1 MEIIL
6 PLFICD
12 EAEQN
17 IKIND
22 ISARLE
28 AAQKNA
34 LEIAERIATNND
46 KVTAIKN
53 ENADLNAQHDKI
65 VQNYHREKSRLESL
79 INITERYDGYGNSIR
94 KIMELKDSNS
104 GILGVIADIVKV
116 EMNVRRNAAMKQ
128 TLAMLFVT
136 ALLLFSLAGCGEK
149 KDSNT
154 ANGPSTG
161 TTDNGAADSGKKDD
175 NMPGDDMSGENK
187 KDDSVTGDGMMGDDM
202 DGDGENATRSVD
214 RRNAAA
220 SASDRSRYFGS
231 DKTITHKNGNLYG
244 KTYLNPETE
253 KSANAQLRSN
263 GRSLTGITNDELYSY
278 DLRYRQMLS
287 NGRVHDTDG
296 FLFDGENTHY
306 NTLK

>member
-1 MEIIL
+1 
-6 PLFICD
+6 
-12 EAEQN
+12 
-17 IKIND
+17 
-22 ISARLE
+22 
-28 AAQKNA
+28 
-34 LEIAERIATNND
+34 
-46 KVTAIKN
+46 
-53 ENADLNAQHDKI
+53 
-65 VQNYHREKSRLESL
+65 
-79 INITERYDGYGNSIR
+79 
-94 KIMELKDSNS
+94 
-104 GILGVIADIVKV
+104 
-116 EMNVRRNAAMKQ
+116 MKQ

-175 NMPGDDMSGENK
+175 NMPGDDM
-187 KDDSVTGDGMMGDDM
+187 
-202 DGDGENATRSVD
+202 DGDGENDTTRSVS

-231 DKTITHKNGNLYG
+231 DKTITHENGNLYG

-263 GRSLTGITNDELYSY
+263 GRSLTGTNINGISNDV
-278 DLRYRQMLS
+278 RYRQMLS

>member
-1 MEIIL
+1 
-6 PLFICD
+6 
-12 EAEQN
+12 
-17 IKIND
+17 
-22 ISARLE
+22 
-28 AAQKNA
+28 
-34 LEIAERIATNND
+34 
-46 KVTAIKN
+46 
-53 ENADLNAQHDKI
+53 
-65 VQNYHREKSRLESL
+65 
-79 INITERYDGYGNSIR
+79 
-94 KIMELKDSNS
+94 
-104 GILGVIADIVKV
+104 
-116 EMNVRRNAAMKQ
+116 MKQ

-136 ALLLFSLAGCGEK
+136 ALMLFSLAGCGEK
-149 KDSNT
+149 KD
-154 ANGPSTG
+154 NGAVTG
-161 TTDNGAADSGKKDD
+161 KPDSTTDGGAMDSDKKDD
-175 NMPGDDMSGENK
+175 TTPGDDMSGTDANDE
-187 KDDSVTGDGMMGDDM
+187 SVTGDGMMGDDM
-202 DGDGENATRSVD
+202 DGDGENTTRSVD

-231 DKTITHKNGNLYG
+231 DKTITHENGNLYG

>member
-1 MEIIL
+1 
-6 PLFICD
+6 
-12 EAEQN
+12 
-17 IKIND
+17 
-22 ISARLE
+22 
-28 AAQKNA
+28 
-34 LEIAERIATNND
+34 
-46 KVTAIKN
+46 
-53 ENADLNAQHDKI
+53 
-65 VQNYHREKSRLESL
+65 
-79 INITERYDGYGNSIR
+79 
-94 KIMELKDSNS
+94 
-104 GILGVIADIVKV
+104 
-116 EMNVRRNAAMKQ
+116 MKQ

-161 TTDNGAADSGKKDD
+161 TTDNGAADSGKKKD
-175 NMPGDDMSGENK
+175 N
-187 KDDSVTGDGMMGDDM
+187 MMGDDM
-202 DGDGENATRSVD
+202 DGDGENTTRSVD

-231 DKTITHKNGNLYG
+231 DKTITHENGNLYG

-263 GRSLTGITNDELYSY
+263 GRSLTGTNINGISNDV
-278 DLRYRQMLS
+278 RYRQMLS

>member
-1 MEIIL
+1 
-6 PLFICD
+6 
-12 EAEQN
+12 
-17 IKIND
+17 
-22 ISARLE
+22 
-28 AAQKNA
+28 
-34 LEIAERIATNND
+34 
-46 KVTAIKN
+46 
-53 ENADLNAQHDKI
+53 
-65 VQNYHREKSRLESL
+65 
-79 INITERYDGYGNSIR
+79 
-94 KIMELKDSNS
+94 
-104 GILGVIADIVKV
+104 
-116 EMNVRRNAAMKQ
+116 MKQ

-161 TTDNGAADSGKKDD
+161 TTDNGAADSGKKKD
-175 NMPGDDMSGENK
+175 NMPVDDMSGENK
-187 KDDSVTGDGMMGDDM
+187 KDDSVTGDGMNDT
-202 DGDGENATRSVD
+202 TRSVS

-231 DKTITHKNGNLYG
+231 DKTITHENGNLYG

-263 GRSLTGITNDELYSY
+263 GRSLTGTNINGISNDV
-278 DLRYRQMLS
+278 RYRQMLS

>member
-1 MEIIL
+1 M
-6 PLFICD
+6 
-12 EAEQN
+12 
-17 IKIND
+17 
-22 ISARLE
+22 
-28 AAQKNA
+28 
-34 LEIAERIATNND
+34 
-46 KVTAIKN
+46 
-53 ENADLNAQHDKI
+53 
-65 VQNYHREKSRLESL
+65 
-79 INITERYDGYGNSIR
+79 R
-94 KIMELKDSNS
+94 K
-104 GILGVIADIVKV
+104 
-116 EMNVRRNAAMKQ
+116 

-149 KDSNT
+149 KDSST
-154 ANGPSTG
+154 ANDSPNS
-161 TTDNGAADSGKKDD
+161 TTDNGAADSDKKND
-175 NMPGDDMSGENK
+175 NTSGDDMSGENK

-202 DGDGENATRSVD
+202 NGDEENDTTRSVS
-214 RRNAAA
+214 RRSAAA

-231 DKTITHKNGNLYG
+231 DKTITHENGNLYG

>member
-1 MEIIL
+1 
-6 PLFICD
+6 
-12 EAEQN
+12 
-17 IKIND
+17 
-22 ISARLE
+22 
-28 AAQKNA
+28 
-34 LEIAERIATNND
+34 
-46 KVTAIKN
+46 
-53 ENADLNAQHDKI
+53 
-65 VQNYHREKSRLESL
+65 
-79 INITERYDGYGNSIR
+79 
-94 KIMELKDSNS
+94 
-104 GILGVIADIVKV
+104 
-116 EMNVRRNAAMKQ
+116 MKQ

-161 TTDNGAADSGKKDD
+161 TTDNGAADSGKKKD

-202 DGDGENATRSVD
+202 DGDGENTTRSVA
-214 RRNAAA
+214 RRNAAP
-220 SASDRSRYFGS
+220 SRYFGS
-231 DKTITHKNGNLYG
+231 DKTITHENGNLYG

-296 FLFDGENTHY
+296 FLFDGESTHY

>member
-1 MEIIL
+1 M
-6 PLFICD
+6 
-12 EAEQN
+12 
-17 IKIND
+17 
-22 ISARLE
+22 
-28 AAQKNA
+28 
-34 LEIAERIATNND
+34 
-46 KVTAIKN
+46 
-53 ENADLNAQHDKI
+53 
-65 VQNYHREKSRLESL
+65 
-79 INITERYDGYGNSIR
+79 R
-94 KIMELKDSNS
+94 K
-104 GILGVIADIVKV
+104 
-116 EMNVRRNAAMKQ
+116 

-149 KDSNT
+149 KDNNT
-154 ANGPSTG
+154 AGTPPTG
-161 TTDNGAADSGKKDD
+161 TTDNGAADSDKKND
-175 NMPGDDMSGENK
+175 NTSGDDMSGENE

-202 DGDGENATRSVD
+202 DGDGENTSRSVN
-214 RRNAAA
+214 RRSAAA

-231 DKTITHKNGNLYG
+231 GKTITHENGNLYG

-263 GRSLTGITNDELYSY
+263 GRSLTGIDVGGLSN

>member
-1 MEIIL
+1 
-6 PLFICD
+6 
-12 EAEQN
+12 
-17 IKIND
+17 
-22 ISARLE
+22 
-28 AAQKNA
+28 
-34 LEIAERIATNND
+34 
-46 KVTAIKN
+46 
-53 ENADLNAQHDKI
+53 
-65 VQNYHREKSRLESL
+65 
-79 INITERYDGYGNSIR
+79 
-94 KIMELKDSNS
+94 
-104 GILGVIADIVKV
+104 
-116 EMNVRRNAAMKQ
+116 MKQ

-136 ALLLFSLAGCGEK
+136 VLLLFSLAGCGEK

-161 TTDNGAADSGKKDD
+161 TTDNGAADSGKKKD

-187 KDDSVTGDGMMGDDM
+187 KDDSVTGDSMMGDDM
-202 DGDGENATRSVD
+202 DGDGENTTRSVD

-220 SASDRSRYFGS
+220 SASDRS
-231 DKTITHKNGNLYG
+231 DKSITHENGNLYG

-263 GRSLTGITNDELYSY
+263 GRSLTGTNINGISNDV
-278 DLRYRQMLS
+278 RYRQMLS

>member
-1 MEIIL
+1 
-6 PLFICD
+6 
-12 EAEQN
+12 
-17 IKIND
+17 
-22 ISARLE
+22 
-28 AAQKNA
+28 
-34 LEIAERIATNND
+34 
-46 KVTAIKN
+46 
-53 ENADLNAQHDKI
+53 
-65 VQNYHREKSRLESL
+65 
-79 INITERYDGYGNSIR
+79 
-94 KIMELKDSNS
+94 
-104 GILGVIADIVKV
+104 
-116 EMNVRRNAAMKQ
+116 MKQ

-161 TTDNGAADSGKKDD
+161 TTDNGAADSGKKKD

-187 KDDSVTGDGMMGDDM
+187 KDDSVMGDDM
-202 DGDGENATRSVD
+202 DGDGENTTRSVD

-231 DKTITHKNGNLYG
+231 DKTITHENGNLYG

-263 GRSLTGITNDELYSY
+263 GRSLTGTNINGI
-278 DLRYRQMLS
+278 S
-287 NGRVHDTDG
+287 NDRVHDTDG

>member
-1 MEIIL
+1 
-6 PLFICD
+6 
-12 EAEQN
+12 
-17 IKIND
+17 
-22 ISARLE
+22 
-28 AAQKNA
+28 
-34 LEIAERIATNND
+34 
-46 KVTAIKN
+46 
-53 ENADLNAQHDKI
+53 
-65 VQNYHREKSRLESL
+65 
-79 INITERYDGYGNSIR
+79 
-94 KIMELKDSNS
+94 
-104 GILGVIADIVKV
+104 
-116 EMNVRRNAAMKQ
+116 MKQ

-149 KDSNT
+149 KDGNT
-154 ANGPSTG
+154 ANNPS
-161 TTDNGAADSGKKDD
+161 NSAADSDKKND
-175 NMPGDDMSGENK
+175 NTSGDDMSGENE

-202 DGDGENATRSVD
+202 DGDEKNDTTRSAG

-231 DKTITHKNGNLYG
+231 DKSITHENGNLYG

>member
-1 MEIIL
+1 
-6 PLFICD
+6 
-12 EAEQN
+12 
-17 IKIND
+17 
-22 ISARLE
+22 
-28 AAQKNA
+28 
-34 LEIAERIATNND
+34 
-46 KVTAIKN
+46 
-53 ENADLNAQHDKI
+53 
-65 VQNYHREKSRLESL
+65 
-79 INITERYDGYGNSIR
+79 
-94 KIMELKDSNS
+94 
-104 GILGVIADIVKV
+104 
-116 EMNVRRNAAMKQ
+116 MKQ

-161 TTDNGAADSGKKDD
+161 TTDNGAADSGKKKD
-175 NMPGDDMSGENK
+175 NMPGDDMSGKNK

-202 DGDGENATRSVD
+202 DGDGENTTRSVD

-231 DKTITHKNGNLYG
+231 DKTITHENGNLYG

-253 KSANAQLRSN
+253 KSTNAQLRSN
-263 GRSLTGITNDELYSY
+263 GRSLTGTNINGISNDV
-278 DLRYRQMLS
+278 RYRQMLS

>member
-1 MEIIL
+1 
-6 PLFICD
+6 
-12 EAEQN
+12 
-17 IKIND
+17 
-22 ISARLE
+22 
-28 AAQKNA
+28 
-34 LEIAERIATNND
+34 
-46 KVTAIKN
+46 
-53 ENADLNAQHDKI
+53 
-65 VQNYHREKSRLESL
+65 
-79 INITERYDGYGNSIR
+79 
-94 KIMELKDSNS
+94 
-104 GILGVIADIVKV
+104 
-116 EMNVRRNAAMKQ
+116 MKQ

-149 KDSNT
+149 KDSST
-154 ANGPSTG
+154 ANDSPNS
-161 TTDNGAADSGKKDD
+161 TTDNGAADSDKKDD
-175 NMPGDDMSGENK
+175 NTSGDDMSGENK

-202 DGDGENATRSVD
+202 DGDEKNDTTRSAG

-231 DKTITHKNGNLYG
+231 DKSITHENGNLYG

-263 GRSLTGITNDELYSY
+263 GRSLTGMDVGGLSN

>member
-1 MEIIL
+1 
-6 PLFICD
+6 
-12 EAEQN
+12 
-17 IKIND
+17 
-22 ISARLE
+22 
-28 AAQKNA
+28 
-34 LEIAERIATNND
+34 
-46 KVTAIKN
+46 
-53 ENADLNAQHDKI
+53 
-65 VQNYHREKSRLESL
+65 
-79 INITERYDGYGNSIR
+79 
-94 KIMELKDSNS
+94 
-104 GILGVIADIVKV
+104 
-116 EMNVRRNAAMKQ
+116 MKQ

-161 TTDNGAADSGKKDD
+161 TTDNGAADSGKKND
-175 NMPGDDMSGENK
+175 NMP
-187 KDDSVTGDGMMGDDM
+187 GDGMMGDDM
-202 DGDGENATRSVD
+202 DGDGENTTRSVD

-231 DKTITHKNGNLYG
+231 DKTITHENGNLYG

-263 GRSLTGITNDELYSY
+263 GRSLTGTNINGISNDV
-278 DLRYRQMLS
+278 RYRQMLS